1 MAREIAVVAGAVLV
15 GLRWHSEFGW
25 FIVAIVA
32 VFIINLIK
40 DKEYEQKDSEDQR

>member
-1 MAREIAVVAGAVLV
+1 MKYMAIVAGAVLV

-32 VFIINLIK
+32 AFIINLLI
-40 DKEYEQKDSEDQR
+40 DKNEKENRQDH

>member
-1 MAREIAVVAGAVLV
+1 MKYMTIVAGAVLV
-15 GLRWHSEFGW
+15 GLHWHSEFGW

-40 DKEYEQKDSEDQR
+40 DKANEKENRQNH